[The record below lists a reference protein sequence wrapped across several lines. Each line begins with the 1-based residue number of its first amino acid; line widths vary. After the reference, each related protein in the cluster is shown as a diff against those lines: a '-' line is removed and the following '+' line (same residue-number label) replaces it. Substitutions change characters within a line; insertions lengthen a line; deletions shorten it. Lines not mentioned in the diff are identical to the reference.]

1 MPELIDRQALIK
13 DMCNNKTD
21 AKCPCY
27 PNCYPCEFSEARR
40 IIDEQPTIEAEP
52 VRHGRWIRNATS
64 EGYHCSNCG
73 HHADSPIGEM
83 IDPRDYEC
91 YLDKYC
97 GGCGAQMYADGGTIS
112 KERIAEIMAEILGG
126 AENG

>member
-1 MPELIDRQALIK
+1 MPEVRLIDANALAES
-13 DMCNNKTD
+13 DMAKLIDKYLYNQCNLTVGL
-21 AKCPCY
+21 AAALMP
-27 PNCYPCEFSEARR
+27 E
-40 IIDEQPTIEAEP
+40 IEAEP
-52 VRHGRWIRNATS
+52 VRRGQWIRNATS

-112 KERIAEIMAEILGG
+112 KERFAEIMRGDDDG
-126 AENG
+126 S

>member
-1 MPELIDRQALIK
+1 MRLIDADALEPFYESGTDPLDTYA
-13 DMCNNKTD
+13 DMTYIRAEHIEN
-21 AKCPCY
+21 A
-27 PNCYPCEFSEARR
+27 
-40 IIDEQPTIEAEP
+40 PTIEPE
-52 VRHGRWIRNATS
+52 VRRGRWIRNAMS

-112 KERIAEIMAEILGG
+112 KERFAEIMRG
-126 AENG
+126 ADNG